1 MDTKLS
7 KLYRIR
13 SKISLKD
20 FQHHTHTCH
29 KSSMQEERNVNSH
42 VNWYYSVYWSSNNKQ
57 GQCEHSQKVCIFI
70 PQTLE
75 ITGHKA

>member
-1 MDTKLS
+1 
-7 KLYRIR
+7 
-13 SKISLKD
+13 
-20 FQHHTHTCH
+20 
-29 KSSMQEERNVNSH
+29 MQEERNVNSH
-42 VNWYYSVYWSSNNKQ
+42 VNWYYSVYWGSNNKQ